1 MDFPGKITGVGC
13 HFLLQGI
20 FLTQGWNPY
29 LLHCRQIYYSWAS
42 REAQEIYKVRNMKA
56 IAEAI
61 WVEWEADLL
70 WVWDLGTGRLCIWIV
85 VTLTCSNLGWV
96 SKSTKVWVFSAASE
110 PCFLNSKGSEWAQRQ
125 AASHQLLQPCTVK
138 SRFLKLRVIRSFEP
152 RGMQKQARWMEIIQ
166 SRTRIQRLLSM
177 IPLCSVSRVIPWD
190 LGGSLATLTD
200 VKNWLTGK
208 DSDAGKDWRQEE
220 KGMTEDEMVGW
231 YHWLDAH
238 DFE

>member
-1 MDFPGKITGVGC
+1 MDCSPQAPLSMDFPGKNTGVGC

-42 REAQEIYKVRNMKA
+42 GEVQEMYKVRNMKA
-56 IAEAI
+56 ITEAI

-110 PCFLNSKGSEWAQRQ
+110 PCFLSSKGSEWAQRR
-125 AASHQLLQPCTVK
+125 AASHQLLQTCTVK

-152 RGMQKQARWMEIIQ
+152 RGMQKQARRVERNQ

-177 IPLCSVSRVIPWD
+177 IPLCSVSWVIPWG
-190 LGGSLATLTD
+190 LGD
-200 VKNWLTGK
+200 
-208 DSDAGKDWRQEE
+208 R
-220 KGMTEDEMVGW
+220 
-231 YHWLDAH
+231 
-238 DFE
+238 